1 MYWKISNELYEDITK
16 GADRM
21 KIYVVESM
29 CHGECEGVEAVFSS
43 QEKAEAFVEK
53 TERNNPHGNAYPI
66 TEMTLDVPR

>member
-1 MYWKISNELYEDITK
+1 
-16 GADRM
+16 M

-43 QEKAEAFVEK
+43 QEKAEAYVEK
-53 TERNNPHGNAYPI
+53 VERNNPHGNGYPI